1 MTAPAR
7 IVHPALGFCVSLWHN
22 GGNGREPSAPGKGRG
37 ITLKIA
43 IVDDDAAIRGQL
55 QAGIEEQLGRTVQF
69 SGFPDG
75 ETFLAAW
82 RPGAFDLV
90 ILDIFMG
97 ALTGMDVAEKLR
109 ETDRD
114 VRIVFC
120 TTSNEYASES
130 YAVNACYYLRKPNEK
145 DGIRIMLDRVDLGGL
160 ERLRTV
166 RLPDGSS
173 VILRDI
179 VFADCAAH
187 CVTLHGRHGDT
198 RTVRAAFAQIEALL
212 CAYPYF
218 LSPSKGLIVDLYE
231 VASQNAGS
239 FTMSDGTI
247 VPISRRKAKEVTD
260 AYSTFLFSR
269 LRSGGDA

>member
-82 RPGAFDLV
+82 QPGAFDLV

-97 ALTGMDVAEKLR
+97 ALTGMDVAEKPR
-109 ETDRD
+109 ETDRA
-114 VRIVFC
+114 VQVFSS
-120 TTSNEYASES
+120 TLLQDLDGGGSDDPAPSPADPKQPDPS
-130 YAVNACYYLRKPNEK
+130 KPNTEPEDPTPTGGTGLADTLLPAAIIAAAAAIGCPLITK
-145 DGIRIMLDRVDLGGL
+145 PRKTDR
-160 ERLRTV
+160 
-166 RLPDGSS
+166 RLP
-173 VILRDI
+173 
-179 VFADCAAH
+179 
-187 CVTLHGRHGDT
+187 
-198 RTVRAAFAQIEALL
+198 
-212 CAYPYF
+212 
-218 LSPSKGLIVDLYE
+218 
-231 VASQNAGS
+231 
-239 FTMSDGTI
+239 
-247 VPISRRKAKEVTD
+247 
-260 AYSTFLFSR
+260 STK
-269 LRSGGDA
+269 